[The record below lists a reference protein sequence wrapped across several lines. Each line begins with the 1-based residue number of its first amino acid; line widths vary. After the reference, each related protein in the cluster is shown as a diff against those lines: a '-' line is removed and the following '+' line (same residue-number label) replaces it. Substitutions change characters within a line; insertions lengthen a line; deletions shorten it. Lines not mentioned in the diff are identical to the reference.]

1 MIATLTSNA
10 QITLPKVIRG
20 TLGLHPDDKVD
31 FAPQPDGRITV
42 SKARRAGKHHLPPCA
57 GCYCSL
63 SGLTALQK

>member
-10 QITLPKVIRG
+10 QITLPKIIRG

-42 SKARRAGKHHLPPCA
+42 SKARRAGKTPFA
-57 GCYCSL
+57 
-63 SGLTALQK
+63 ALQRAVTAA